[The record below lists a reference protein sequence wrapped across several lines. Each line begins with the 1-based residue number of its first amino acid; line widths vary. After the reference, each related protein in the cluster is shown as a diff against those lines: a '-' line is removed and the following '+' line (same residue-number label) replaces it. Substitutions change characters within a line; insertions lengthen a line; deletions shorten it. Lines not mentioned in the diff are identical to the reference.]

1 MFLGPHN
8 HARPLSPRQSTV
20 AHPLDLVESLY
31 LDQGVEVEE
40 VGATYSLLS
49 TVVNRPLN
57 LLLFD
62 S

>member
-1 MFLGPHN
+1 M
-8 HARPLSPRQSTV
+8 PLSPRQSTV
-20 AHPLDLVESLY
+20 AHSLDLVESLY
-31 LDQGVEVEE
+31 LDQGVEAEE

-62 S
+62 SW